1 MKRYKDDDRTEG
13 KPREFSS
20 GIKQEPQE
28 ARNAPT
34 PTPPPPCH
42 PPRCHSYTQGHSL
55 HSWLSME
62 SNLAALGHLLRI
74 PNSNKK
80 AQAEFVSSHALS
92 TREPATST
100 WRSMALPPSSAWTT
114 CRLLV
119 KFCPPQI
126 DVFKS

>member
-1 MKRYKDDDRTEG
+1 MTELKG
-13 KPREFSS
+13 SPENSA
-20 GIKQEPQE
+20 QELS
-28 ARNAPT
+28 RNHRRPET
-34 PTPPPPCH
+34 PPPPPPPPPCH